1 MAGISAQGLTFS
13 FTTATGTASGTLVV
27 TSVQV
32 NDTQDLIDGSHLGIP
47 QNGRREYVG
56 GFATDREVTIDYISN
71 VILTAGTSGT
81 LTIAGPLSF
90 SGNATL
96 ANASIGGSV
105 GALISGSATFR
116 VA

>member
-1 MAGISAQGLTFS
+1 MAGVSAQGLTFA
-13 FTTATGTASGTLVV
+13 FGTQTITV

-32 NDTQDLIDGSHLGIP
+32 NDTQDLIDGSHLGIGP
-47 QNGRREYVG
+47 NQRREFVG
-56 GFATDREVTIDYISN
+56 GFATDREVTIDYISTT
-71 VILTAGTSGT
+71 ILAAGTSGA
-81 LTIAGPLSF
+81 LAISGPISF

-96 ANASIGGSV
+96 ASASIGGSV

>member
-1 MAGISAQGLTFS
+1 MAGVSAQGLTFT
-13 FTTATGTASGTLVV
+13 FGGTNITV

-32 NDTQDLIDGSHLGIP
+32 NDTQDLIDGSHLGIGP
-47 QNGRREYVG
+47 NQRREFVG
-56 GFATDREVTIDYISN
+56 GFATDREVTIDYISTD
-71 VILTAGTSGT
+71 ILSAGASGA
-81 LTIAGPLSF
+81 LAISGPISF

-96 ANASIGGSV
+96 ASASIGGSV

>member
-1 MAGISAQGLTFS
+1 MAGVSAQGLTFS
-13 FTTATGTASGTLVV
+13 FGGSNLTV

-32 NDTQDLIDGSHLGIP
+32 SDTQDLIDGSHLGIAP
-47 QNGRREYVG
+47 NGRREFVG
-56 GFATDREVTIDYISN
+56 GFATDREVTVDYISTT
-71 VILTAGTSGT
+71 VLAAGTSGA
-81 LTIAGPLSF
+81 LSISGPMSF

-96 ANASIGGSV
+96 SSASIGGSV